1 MAKKMLATNPT
12 IMEDEL
18 MIPTEHPLAIPASVG
33 NLQIEWVEL
42 KSKVAVLEAGQE
54 GVEREIK
61 ALRLMLERTI
71 EHRQKSHSELV
82 LILAGLVSKLP
93 INDIGFTV
101 AKLVEHNAHVS
112 EILTTLIKGK
122 AEENLPQPASLK
134 LLEQTQQELAAA
146 VKPAVE
152 ELLALEVP
160 FEPAM
165 LTALITQPELFFTP
179 KMIRAN
185 RCFVKGQVPRERIV
199 KEFGEEALV
208 FFNDLTTDAKLNPR
222 PKTEDILLG
231 FKVDFPV
238 LFQQQPALI
247 PDKREAL
254 LSLHRTMQ
262 QSKAATETARAQKR
276 AFAKLSFLL
285 ELLHYYK
292 NRNTEM
298 SEGLYAQ
305 RLPGLVEQM
314 VISGSSG
321 LDEKLIASAE
331 GLLAFIINLD
341 HRQMVVNNV
350 GKSGDLAST
359 LKFVLKFR
367 TENLPQPGPLMHEFI
382 KHLVPAQKAAPT
394 LAVVLRLIRPEMQKL
409 FVQMIKTT
417 DRLPRAEAEALA
429 KALRADLGLAG
440 MEMEAKAS
448 SAMPPETE
456 KQLAWENIKE
466 LILKRADPAII
477 AAAIRDRLHHKYDA
491 DELKQSWMVLIES
504 DVMTLIKTFCQIP
517 YLPDGTTDA
526 IARNVME
533 TYVIRLT
540 HEKYAATYH
549 KVVNSLKSMIKANPG
564 NAMPFNFISLIKWVD
579 PESAKKLTDEVQL
592 PAVQ

>member
-1 MAKKMLATNPT
+1 
-12 IMEDEL
+12 
-18 MIPTEHPLAIPASVG
+18 MIPTEHPPAAPASVAEIQTG
-33 NLQIEWVEL
+33 WQEL

-54 GVEREIK
+54 GLEKEIK

-71 EHRQKSHSELV
+71 EHRQKSHTDLV
-82 LILAGLVSKLP
+82 LILSGLVSKLP

-101 AKLVEHNAHVS
+101 AKLVEHNAQVS

-146 VKPAVE
+146 VKPAVA

-160 FEPAM
+160 FESGL
-165 LTALITQPELFFTP
+165 LTALITQPELFFSPRMT
-179 KMIRAN
+179 RAN

-231 FKVDFPV
+231 FKVDFAA
-238 LFQQQPALI
+238 LFQQHPALI

-254 LSLHRTMQ
+254 MALHQSMQ

-276 AFAKLSFLL
+276 AFARLSFML

-292 NRNTEM
+292 NRNTEA

-314 VISGSSG
+314 VLSGATG

-331 GLLAFIINLD
+331 SLLAYIINHD
-341 HRQMVVNNV
+341 HRQMVMNNI
-350 GKSGDLAST
+350 GKAGDLAST
-359 LKFVLKFR
+359 LKFVLKCR
-367 TENLPQPGPLMHEFI
+367 MENLPQPGPLMHEFI
-382 KHLVPAQKAAPT
+382 KHLVPAQKTAPA
-394 LAVVLRLIRPEMQKL
+394 LAVVLRLIKPDMQKL

-429 KALRADLGLAG
+429 KALQAELGLPVL
-440 MEMEAKAS
+440 EVEARTAP
-448 SAMPPETE
+448 ANLPVGTE
-456 KQLAWENIKE
+456 KLPAWENIKE
-466 LILKRADPAII
+466 LISQRADPAVI
-477 AAAIRDRLHHKYDA
+477 AAAIRDRLHQKYDA
-491 DELKQSWMVLIES
+491 GELKQSWMVLIEA

-526 IARNVME
+526 IAQNVME
-533 TYVIRLT
+533 TFVIRLT
-540 HEKYAATYH
+540 HEKYAATYN

-564 NAMPFNFISLIKWVD
+564 NAMPFNFLALIKWVD
-579 PESAKKLTDEVQL
+579 PEAAKKLSEEVQP
-592 PAVQ
+592 PAAQ